1 MGIKKVNKLYNIVVS
16 SNIFHLQPELCK
28 SVHKC
33 NFGEFLN
40 FRNFWTNDVTDDVI
54 GVVGS
59 IFWVILRVYIY
70 DVIISKFH
78 QNRSV
83 NKKSTGGSKSP
94 PPGRRAGRKNVR
106 CRKSPPPHTPRE
118 HNYCG
123 LTAWPICMIFFFKM
137 SGNEFGSGIKN
148 ILSKFFPVFSR
159 FEKNRGGGWFSP
171 PPPWYTAG

>member
-83 NKKSTGGSKSP
+83 NKKSTGVGVKEKSYKERLVNHSHFP
-94 PPGRRAGRKNVR
+94 NIRAGIPCRFPIIFRPIAHSLNQFELRKIA
-106 CRKSPPPHTPRE
+106 CRLLFYYRV
-118 HNYCG
+118 Y
-123 LTAWPICMIFFFKM
+123 
-137 SGNEFGSGIKN
+137 
-148 ILSKFFPVFSR
+148 
-159 FEKNRGGGWFSP
+159 
-171 PPPWYTAG
+171 

>member
-83 NKKSTGGSKSP
+83 NKKSTGGGSKSP
-94 PPGRRAGRKNVR
+94 PPLVDEQVEKMWGVENH
-106 CRKSPPPHTPRE
+106 PPHTPRE

-137 SGNEFGSGIKN
+137 SGNEFGSGKKN
-148 ILSKFFPVFSR
+148 ILTKFSPVFSR

-171 PPPWYTAG
+171 PPW

>member
-83 NKKSTGGSKSP
+83 NKKSTGGGSK
-94 PPGRRAGRKNVR
+94 AFWTMFK
-106 CRKSPPPHTPRE
+106 K
-118 HNYCG
+118 
-123 LTAWPICMIFFFKM
+123 TALF
-137 SGNEFGSGIKN
+137 SQGGIPNLDHDLK
-148 ILSKFFPVFSR
+148 
-159 FEKNRGGGWFSP
+159 GGWHERCLTLTCVPLKTKTRLRVYYSLVECSQGVRQFSNIF
-171 PPPWYTAG
+171 TH

>member
-83 NKKSTGGSKSP
+83 NKKSTGGGQNHP

-106 CRKSPPPHTPRE
+106 CRKSPPHTPRE

-123 LTAWPICMIFFFKM
+123 LTAWPICMIFF
-137 SGNEFGSGIKN
+137 
-148 ILSKFFPVFSR
+148 SKCREMNLVQVKKIFCQNFSPFFQDLKKI
-159 FEKNRGGGWFSP
+159 EGGGWFSP
-171 PPPWYTAG
+171 PPW

>member
-1 MGIKKVNKLYNIVVS
+1 MFLDILRKQYWSYKYDRLDNILLVLFYRHGHKKVNKLYNIVVS

-83 NKKSTGGSKSP
+83 NKNSTGGVKITP
-94 PPGRRAGRKNVR
+94 PWYTSVGSEKRY
-106 CRKSPPPHTPRE
+106 RKSSPPHTPRE

-123 LTAWPICMIFFFKM
+123 LTAWPICMIFF
-137 SGNEFGSGIKN
+137 
-148 ILSKFFPVFSR
+148 SKCREMNLVQV
-159 FEKNRGGGWFSP
+159 
-171 PPPWYTAG
+171 

>member
-83 NKKSTGGSKSP
+83 NKKSTGGGQNHP
-94 PPGRRAGRKNVR
+94 PLGQ
-106 CRKSPPPHTPRE
+106 PPNLKDVNIPRVNTTKD
-118 HNYCG
+118 HNFIREEEDSFSWQKKCFG
-123 LTAWPICMIFFFKM
+123 LPPFT
-137 SGNEFGSGIKN
+137 GSDFLRN
-148 ILSKFFPVFSR
+148 IWIYR
-159 FEKNRGGGWFSP
+159 
-171 PPPWYTAG
+171 